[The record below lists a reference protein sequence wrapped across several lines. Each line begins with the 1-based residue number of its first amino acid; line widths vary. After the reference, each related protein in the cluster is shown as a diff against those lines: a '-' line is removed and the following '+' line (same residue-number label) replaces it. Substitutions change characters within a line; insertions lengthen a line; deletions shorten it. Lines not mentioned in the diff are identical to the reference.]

1 MSGSDP
7 GLDFGTV
14 FHPEPQPSR
23 NGPARTPPRA
33 QPPGQLRGLPR
44 RRRPAMIALAAALI
58 GAGILASAALYNRES
73 RQVPVVVVTAQVP
86 VGAVITSA
94 DVGTTTIA
102 GGAGLQTI
110 PARQLS
116 QVVGL
121 VAATS
126 LHPGTLLAPSDVTSK
141 LAPGPGQDLVP
152 VALKPSGLP
161 ASGLSPGDQVLVVA
175 TPAAGGSGSGA
186 APVLT
191 QPVPAV
197 VEAVDAV
204 TDQNGF
210 DVVDLLVGSA
220 IGPALAEQ
228 AATGQIALVVTHR
241 AAP

>member
-14 FHPEPQPSR
+14 FQPEPEPAR
-23 NGPARTPPRA
+23 NGPGRAPAPGPPN
-33 QPPGQLRGLPR
+33 GQLRGLPR

-58 GAGILASAALYNRES
+58 GAGILASAALYNRENH
-73 RQVPVVVVTAQVP
+73 QVSVVMVTAAVP
-86 VGAVITSA
+86 VGQVITSA
-94 DVGTTTIA
+94 DIGTTSITA
-102 GGAGLQTI
+102 GPGLQTI

-126 LHPGTLLAPSDVTSK
+126 LRPGTLLAPSEVTSK

-152 VALKPSGLP
+152 VAIKPSGLP
-161 ASGLSPGDQVLVVA
+161 ASGLAPGDQVLVVA
-175 TPAAGGSGSGA
+175 TPAAAGGAGT

-197 VEAVDAV
+197 VEAVNAV

-210 DVVDLLVGSA
+210 DVVDVLVTSA
-220 IGPALAEQ
+220 SGPAVAEQ

-241 AAP
+241 AGP